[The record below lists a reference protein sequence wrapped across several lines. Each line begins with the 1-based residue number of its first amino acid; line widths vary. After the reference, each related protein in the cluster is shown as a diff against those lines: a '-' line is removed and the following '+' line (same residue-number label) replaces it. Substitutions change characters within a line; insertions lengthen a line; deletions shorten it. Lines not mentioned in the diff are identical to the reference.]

1 MKKATENCC
10 NQSIRCN
17 IDNSL
22 EILLNIKENKC
33 NIPVSKLFTMSA
45 RENKKRDFLFV
56 SKVIG
61 KHIPMIPDTLNI
73 IGGILARLW
82 VNERE
87 DSVNYPTDDLVKSLI
102 ALGISNNL
110 GNLDLGEEEN
120 IKSNNIA
127 SNISSSRDILSTPIK
142 LANKTLF
149 IGFAETATGLA
160 QAVFKNFS
168 NASYIHT
175 TREKITSI
183 EPALFFNEEH
193 SHAVE
198 HLIFPYEKNF
208 FDKFQDIV
216 LIDDELTTGKSALN
230 LIKCLP
236 GRSFGI
242 ISILDWRDANSY
254 KMFDDEKNINVR
266 VCSLLKGEINCTKSK
281 DIISDAIIIPPSST
295 KLIPS
300 KELIFPITEG
310 IEGYNKATG
319 RFGLSSE
326 ENSKIF
332 KELKSIAE
340 VLKKERT
347 TGNCLCIG
355 TGEFIYLPCSI
366 SSELGDNV
374 YFHSTTRSPVHA
386 RNIASYGN
394 KNKIA
399 FKSPEDEAITN
410 YLYNIPDNFY
420 GQVFFFTEKPLTEEK
435 KEEFNKIFSHFH
447 VKTIIF
453 VSWRDLNKKEV

>member
-1 MKKATENCC
+1 MKNLTENYY
-10 NQSIRCN
+10 NGSIDYN
-17 IDNSL
+17 IDDRLKIS
-22 EILLNIKENKC
+22 LNINENKC
-33 NIPVSKLFTMSA
+33 NIPLSKLFTMSA

-61 KHIPMIPDTLNI
+61 KHMPMIPDTLKI

-82 VNERE
+82 INERE
-87 DSVNYPTDDLVKSLI
+87 GSNDYPTTELVHKLISLDVSLKLRDLNLKNRQEIVKNHDFSVN
-102 ALGISNNL
+102 ACNSNCI
-110 GNLDLGEEEN
+110 LD
-120 IKSNNIA
+120 
-127 SNISSSRDILSTPIK
+127 TPIN

-160 QAVFKNFS
+160 QAVFQNFS

-198 HLIFPYEKNF
+198 HSLFPYDKDF
-208 FDKFQDIV
+208 FNDFEDIV

-236 GRSFGI
+236 GKSFGI
-242 ISILDWRDANSY
+242 LSILDWRDTSSY
-254 KMFDDEKNINVR
+254 KMFEGEKDIDVR
-266 VCSLLKGEINCTKSK
+266 VCSLVKGDIQCSKSK
-281 DIISDAIIIPPSST
+281 NIVSDAITMPPSST

-300 KELIFPITEG
+300 KEHVFEIAEC
-310 IEGYNKATG
+310 IEGYNKSTG
-319 RFGLSSE
+319 RFGLSSQDNPKVFE
-326 ENSKIF
+326 EIKSISKI
-332 KELKSIAE
+332 
-340 VLKKERT
+340 LKKERT

-366 SSELGDNV
+366 SEKLGDNV

-386 RNIASYGN
+386 RNIDYYGN
-394 KNKIA
+394 KNKIS
-399 FKSPEDEAITN
+399 FQSPEDGTITN

-420 GQVFFFTEKPLTEEK
+420 NQVFFFSEKPLTKEK
-435 KEEFNKIFSHFH
+435 KEEFNRLFSYFH
-447 VKTIIF
+447 IKSIIF
-453 VSWRDLNKKEV
+453 VCWKG

>member
-1 MKKATENCC
+1 MENLTENYY
-10 NQSIRCN
+10 NQSLHYN

-22 EILLNIKENKC
+22 DILLNIKENKC

-61 KHIPMIPDTLNI
+61 KHMPMLPHTLNI

-87 DSVNYPTDDLVKSLI
+87 GSNYYPTDDLVNSLI
-102 ALGISNNL
+102 TLGVSNNL
-110 GNLDLGEEEN
+110 GNLDLGEEE
-120 IKSNNIA
+120 KSIETPDMVA
-127 SNISSSRDILSTPIK
+127 SISTSQDILNTPIK

-160 QAVFKNFS
+160 QAVFQNFS
-168 NASYIHT
+168 NAAYIHT
-175 TREKITSI
+175 TREKIASI

-198 HLIFPYEKNF
+198 HLLFPYEKDF
-208 FDKFQDIV
+208 FNKFEDIV

-230 LIKCLP
+230 LIKCLS
-236 GRSFGI
+236 GKSFGI

-254 KMFDDEKNINVR
+254 KMFADEKNIDVR
-266 VCSLLKGEINCTKSK
+266 VCSLIKGEIQCSKSK
-281 DIISDAIIIPPSST
+281 DIISDAITIVPSST
-295 KLIPS
+295 KLIPC
-300 KELIFPITEG
+300 KEYVFEISES

-319 RFGLSSE
+319 RFGITSE
-326 ENSKIF
+326 DNLKIF
-332 KELKSIAE
+332 KEIKSMSKA
-340 VLKKERT
+340 LKKERT
-347 TGNCLCIG
+347 AGNCLCIG

-394 KNKIA
+394 KNKVT
-399 FKSPEDEAITN
+399 FQSPEDETITN
-410 YLYNIPDNFY
+410 YLYNIPHNFY
-420 GQVFFFTEKPLTEEK
+420 EQIFFFSEKPLTEEK

-447 VKTIIF
+447 VKTIVF
-453 VSWRDLNKKEV
+453 VSWKG

>member
-1 MKKATENCC
+1 MENLTENYY
-10 NQSIRCN
+10 NGSIQYN
-17 IDNSL
+17 IDNRLKIS
-22 EILLNIKENKC
+22 LNINENKC
-33 NIPVSKLFTMSA
+33 NIPLSKLFTMSA

-61 KHIPMIPDTLNI
+61 KHMPMIPGTLKI

-82 VNERE
+82 INERE
-87 DSVNYPTDDLVKSLI
+87 SSYHYPTTELVHTLISLDASRSMMDLNLKSEEKTMRNHNISVNL
-102 ALGISNNL
+102 SN
-110 GNLDLGEEEN
+110 
-120 IKSNNIA
+120 SN
-127 SNISSSRDILSTPIK
+127 DILNTPIK

-160 QAVFKNFS
+160 QAVFQNFS

-198 HLIFPYEKNF
+198 HSLFPYKQDF
-208 FDKFQDIV
+208 FNDFEDIV

-236 GRSFGI
+236 GKSFGI
-242 ISILDWRDANSY
+242 LSILDWRDAISY
-254 KMFDDEKNINVR
+254 KMFEDEKNINVR
-266 VCSLLKGEINCTKSK
+266 VCSLVKGDIQCSKSK
-281 DIISDAIIIPPSST
+281 NIVSDAITQSSSST

-300 KELIFPITEG
+300 KEHVFEIADS
-310 IEGYNKATG
+310 IEGFNKATG
-319 RFGLSSE
+319 RFGLSSKD
-326 ENSKIF
+326 NSKVFEEI
-332 KELKSIAE
+332 KSISE
-340 VLKKERT
+340 ILKKERT

-366 SSELGDNV
+366 SSKLGDNV
-374 YFHSTTRSPVHA
+374 FFHSTTRSPVHA
-386 RNIASYGN
+386 RNIDCYGN
-394 KNKIA
+394 KNKVA
-399 FKSPEDEAITN
+399 FQSPEDDTITN

-420 GQVFFFTEKPLTEEK
+420 NQVFFFSEKPLLKEK
-435 KEEFNKIFSHFH
+435 KEELNRLFSHFH
-447 VKTIIF
+447 VKSIIF
-453 VSWRDLNKKEV
+453 VCWKG

>member
-1 MKKATENCC
+1 MENLTESYY
-10 NQSIRCN
+10 NQSLHYN

-22 EILLNIKENKC
+22 DILLNIKENKC

-61 KHIPMIPDTLNI
+61 KHMPMIPNTLNI
-73 IGGILARLW
+73 IGGMLARLW

-87 DSVNYPTDDLVKSLI
+87 GSTHYPTDGLVKALI
-102 ALGISNNL
+102 TLGVSNNL
-110 GNLDLGEEEN
+110 GNLDLGEEESIEN
-120 IKSNNIA
+120 HDIA
-127 SNISSSRDILSTPIK
+127 ASTSSSHDILNMPIK
-142 LANKTLF
+142 LTNKTLF

-160 QAVFKNFS
+160 QAVFQNFS
-168 NASYIHT
+168 NAAYIHT

-198 HLIFPYEKNF
+198 HLLFPYEKDF
-208 FDKFQDIV
+208 FNKFEDIV

-236 GRSFGI
+236 GKSFGI

-254 KMFDDEKNINVR
+254 KMFADEKNIDVR
-266 VCSLLKGEINCTKSK
+266 VCSLIKGEIQCSKSK
-281 DIISDAIIIPPSST
+281 DIISDAITIVPSST
-295 KLIPS
+295 KLIPC
-300 KELIFPITEG
+300 KEYVFEIAES
-310 IEGYNKATG
+310 IEGYNKSTG
-319 RFGLSSE
+319 RFGITSE
-326 ENSKIF
+326 DNLKIF
-332 KELKSIAE
+332 EEIESVSKA
-340 VLKKERT
+340 LKKERT

-394 KNKIA
+394 KNKVA
-399 FKSPEDEAITN
+399 FQSPEDDSITN

-420 GQVFFFTEKPLTEEK
+420 EQVFFFSEKPLTEEK
-435 KEEFNKIFSHFH
+435 KAEFNRIFSYFH
-447 VKTIIF
+447 VKSIIF
-453 VSWRDLNKKEV
+453 VCWED

>member
-1 MKKATENCC
+1 MENVTENYY
-10 NQSIRCN
+10 NGSIHYN
-17 IDNSL
+17 IDNRLAIS
-22 EILLNIKENKC
+22 LNIEENKC
-33 NIPVSKLFTMSA
+33 KIPVSNLFTMSA

-61 KHIPMIPDTLNI
+61 KHMPMIPDTLKI

-82 VNERE
+82 INERE
-87 DSVNYPTDDLVKSLI
+87 DSYDYPTTELVHKLISLDVS
-102 ALGISNNL
+102 LKMQD
-110 GNLDLGEEEN
+110 LDLKNGQEIVKN
-120 IKSNNIA
+120 PDFSFNVSKSN
-127 SNISSSRDILSTPIK
+127 SILDTPIK

-160 QAVFKNFS
+160 QAVFQNFS

-198 HLIFPYEKNF
+198 HSLFPYEQDF
-208 FDKFQDIV
+208 FNDFEDIV

-236 GRSFGI
+236 GKSFGI
-242 ISILDWRDANSY
+242 LSILDWRDANSY
-254 KMFDDEKNINVR
+254 KMFRSEKDIDVR
-266 VCSLLKGEINCTKSK
+266 VCSLLKGDIQCSKSK
-281 DIISDAIIIPPSST
+281 NIVSDAITIPPLCT
-295 KLIPS
+295 KLIPY
-300 KELIFPITEG
+300 KEHVFEIDECID
-310 IEGYNKATG
+310 GYNKATG
-319 RFGLSSE
+319 RFGLSSQ
-326 ENSKIF
+326 ENSKVYAEI
-332 KELKSIAE
+332 KSIAE

-366 SSELGDNV
+366 SAKLGDNV
-374 YFHSTTRSPVHA
+374 YFQSTTRSPVHA
-386 RNIASYGN
+386 RNIDCYGN
-394 KNKIA
+394 KNKVA
-399 FKSPEDEAITN
+399 FQSPEDDTITN

-420 GQVFFFTEKPLTEEK
+420 NQVFFFSEKPLTKDK
-435 KEEFNKIFSHFH
+435 KEEFNRLFSHFH
-447 VKTIIF
+447 VKSIMF
-453 VSWRDLNKKEV
+453 VCWEGK

>member
-1 MKKATENCC
+1 MENLTQNYC
-10 NQSIRCN
+10 NESLHYN

-22 EILLNIKENKC
+22 EISLNITENKC

-61 KHIPMIPDTLNI
+61 KHMPMIPSALKI
-73 IGGILARLW
+73 VGALLARLW

-87 DSVNYPTDDLVKSLI
+87 DSYNYPTTQLVNALISLDAAHNTDNLHDLLK
-102 ALGISNNL
+102 G
-110 GNLDLGEEEN
+110 
-120 IKSNNIA
+120 
-127 SNISSSRDILSTPIK
+127 PIR
-142 LANKTLF
+142 LTNKTLF

-160 QAVFKNFS
+160 QSIFENFS

-198 HLIFPYEKNF
+198 HSLFPCKSDF
-208 FDKFQDIV
+208 FDNFEDIV

-236 GRSFGI
+236 GKYFGI

-254 KMFDDEKNINVR
+254 KMFKDEKNVDVL
-266 VCSLLKGEINCTKSK
+266 VCSLIKGDLKCSKSK
-281 DIISDAIIIPPSST
+281 DIISDDIIIPPSST
-295 KLIPS
+295 KLIPCANYVF
-300 KELIFPITEG
+300 KIAQG
-310 IEGYNKATG
+310 IEGYNKSTG
-319 RFGLSSE
+319 RFGLTSKDNLRIFE
-326 ENSKIF
+326 EI
-332 KELKSIAE
+332 KSVSQ
-340 VLKKERT
+340 VLSKERT

-366 SSELGDNV
+366 SDLLGDNV
-374 YFHSTTRSPVHA
+374 YFHSTTRSPVHS
-386 RNIASYGN
+386 RNIDAYGN
-394 KNKIA
+394 KNKVA
-399 FKSPEDEAITN
+399 FQSPEDIAVTN

-420 GQVFFFTEKPLTEEK
+420 DQVFFFSEKPLTNEK
-435 KEEFNKIFSHFH
+435 KEEFNKIFSYFH
-447 VKTIIF
+447 VKSIIF
-453 VSWRDLNKKEV
+453 VCWKG

>member
-1 MKKATENCC
+1 MENLTENYY
-10 NQSIRCN
+10 NQSVHYN

-22 EILLNIKENKC
+22 DILLNVKENNC
-33 NIPVSKLFTMSA
+33 NIPISKLFTMSA

-82 VNERE
+82 INERE
-87 DSVNYPTDDLVKSLI
+87 CSNDYPTSELVNALVSLDVSSNMSNLYLKSEQTLI
-102 ALGISNNL
+102 ENHDIAISIDNSL
-110 GNLDLGEEEN
+110 N
-120 IKSNNIA
+120 ILNK
-127 SNISSSRDILSTPIK
+127 PIK
-142 LANKTLF
+142 LKNKTLF

-160 QAVFKNFS
+160 QAVFQNFS

-183 EPALFFNEEH
+183 EPALLFNEEH

-198 HLIFPYEKNF
+198 HLIFPYEEDF
-208 FDKFQDIV
+208 FNKFEDIV

-236 GRSFGI
+236 GKSFGI
-242 ISILDWRDANSY
+242 ISILDWRDANSH
-254 KMFDDEKNINVR
+254 KMFEEEKNIDVR
-266 VCSLLKGEINCTKSK
+266 LCSLLKGDIKCSKSK
-281 DIISDAIIIPPSST
+281 DIISDAIAIPSISA

-300 KELIFPITEG
+300 KEYIFEISEG

-319 RFGLSSE
+319 RFGLNSE
-326 ENSKIF
+326 YNSRIY
-332 KELKSIAE
+332 EEIKSISV

-347 TGNCLCIG
+347 AGNCLCIG
-355 TGEFIYLPCSI
+355 TGEFIYLPCNI
-366 SSELGDNV
+366 SSKLGDNV
-374 YFHSTTRSPVHA
+374 YFHSTTRSPVYA

-394 KNKIA
+394 RNKVA
-399 FKSPEDEAITN
+399 FQSPEDDTITN

-420 GQVFFFTEKPLTEEK
+420 EQVFFFSEKPLTKEK
-435 KEEFNKIFSHFH
+435 KEEFNRIFSYFH
-447 VKTIIF
+447 VKSIVF
-453 VSWRDLNKKEV
+453 VGWQE

>member
-1 MKKATENCC
+1 MENLTENYY
-10 NQSIRCN
+10 NRSVHYN

-22 EILLNIKENKC
+22 DILLNIKENNC

-61 KHIPMIPDTLNI
+61 KHMPMIPDTLNI

-82 VNERE
+82 INERE
-87 DSVNYPTDDLVKSLI
+87 GSVDYPTTELVNALISLDISHNMSDLHLKSEQKPI
-102 ALGISNNL
+102 
-110 GNLDLGEEEN
+110 EN
-120 IKSNNIA
+120 HNSLA
-127 SNISSSRDILSTPIK
+127 SVSSSRDILNAPIK
-142 LANKTLF
+142 LKNKTLF

-160 QAVFKNFS
+160 QAVFQNFS

-198 HLIFPYEKNF
+198 HLIFPYEKGF
-208 FDKFQDIV
+208 FNKFEDIV

-236 GRSFGI
+236 GKTFGI

-254 KMFDDEKNINVR
+254 KMFEEEKDIDVR
-266 VCSLLKGEINCTKSK
+266 VCSLLKGEIKCSKSK
-281 DIISDAIIIPPSST
+281 DIISDAITIPPSST
-295 KLIPS
+295 KLIPFKDYVFQIAES
-300 KELIFPITEG
+300 
-310 IEGYNKATG
+310 IEGYNRATG
-319 RFGLSSE
+319 RFGLNSQD
-326 ENSKIF
+326 NSKVFEEI
-332 KELKSIAE
+332 KSISE
-340 VLKKERT
+340 VLKEERT

-366 SSELGDNV
+366 SSRLGDDV
-374 YFHSTTRSPVHA
+374 YFHTTTRSPVHA
-386 RNIASYGN
+386 RNIDSYGN
-394 KNKIA
+394 KNKVA
-399 FKSPEDEAITN
+399 FQSPEDDTITN

-420 GQVFFFTEKPLTEEK
+420 EQVFFFSEKPLTKEK
-435 KEEFNKIFSHFH
+435 KEEFNRIFSYFH
-447 VKTIIF
+447 VKSIIF
-453 VSWRDLNKKEV
+453 VCWKD

>member
-1 MKKATENCC
+1 MENHSQTYC
-10 NQSIRCN
+10 NGLVHYN

-45 RENKKRDFLFV
+45 RENKNRDFLFV

-61 KHIPMIPDTLNI
+61 KHIPMLPDTLNV

-82 VNERE
+82 INERE
-87 DSVNYPTDDLVKSLI
+87 DSTDYPTNELIDALISLD
-102 ALGISNNL
+102 ASHVTQGLGLECAGKDTDSYNDPINMKRIH
-110 GNLDLGEEEN
+110 N
-120 IKSNNIA
+120 ILN
-127 SNISSSRDILSTPIK
+127 TPIK
-142 LANKTLF
+142 LKNKTLF

-160 QAVFKNFS
+160 QAVFRNFT

-198 HLIFPYEKNF
+198 HLIYPYENDF
-208 FDKFQDIV
+208 FSKFDDIV

-230 LIKCLP
+230 LIRCLP
-236 GRSFGI
+236 GKYFGI
-242 ISILDWRDANSY
+242 ISILDWRNADNY
-254 KMFDDEKNINVR
+254 KMFQDEKNIDVR
-266 VCSLLKGEINCTKSK
+266 VCSLIKGDIKCNKSK
-281 DIISDAIIIPPSST
+281 DIISDTIICPSSST

-300 KELIFPITEG
+300 KDYVFEIADS
-310 IEGYNKATG
+310 IESYNKATG
-319 RFGLSSE
+319 RFGINSE
-326 ENSKIF
+326 DNEMILD
-332 KELKSIAE
+332 EIKSIAE

-347 TGNCLCIG
+347 TGNCLCMG

-366 SSELGDNV
+366 GALLGDNV

-386 RNIASYGN
+386 RSIASYGN
-394 KNKIA
+394 KNKVA
-399 FKSPEDEAITN
+399 FQSPEDDTITN
-410 YLYNIPDNFY
+410 YIYNIPDNFY
-420 GQVFFFTEKPLTEEK
+420 EQVFFFSEKPLTQEK
-435 KEEFNKIFSHFH
+435 KEELNRIFSYFH
-447 VKTIIF
+447 VKSIIF
-453 VSWRDLNKKEV
+453 IGWKG

>member
-1 MKKATENCC
+1 MENLTENCY
-10 NQSIRCN
+10 NQSVHYN

-33 NIPVSKLFTMSA
+33 SIPVSKLFTMSA

-61 KHIPMIPDTLNI
+61 KHMPMIPDTLNI

-82 VNERE
+82 INERE
-87 DSVNYPTDDLVKSLI
+87 GSLHYPTTELVKSLI
-102 ALGISNNL
+102 SLDVSHNMDNLHLKSDEPFMKEHKLPVNTDISH
-110 GNLDLGEEEN
+110 
-120 IKSNNIA
+120 
-127 SNISSSRDILSTPIK
+127 DILNTPIK

-160 QAVFKNFS
+160 QAVFQNFS
-168 NASYIHT
+168 NAAYIHT

-198 HLIFPYEKNF
+198 HLLFPYENDFFNNF
-208 FDKFQDIV
+208 SDIV

-236 GRSFGI
+236 GKSFGI

-254 KMFDDEKNINVR
+254 KMFEDEKNIDIR
-266 VCSLLKGEINCTKSK
+266 LCSLLKGEINCSKSK
-281 DIISDAIIIPPSST
+281 DIISDAITVPPSST
-295 KLIPS
+295 NLIPC
-300 KELIFPITEG
+300 KEYVFEIAES
-310 IEGYNKATG
+310 IEGYSKSTG
-319 RFGLSSE
+319 RFGLSSQD
-326 ENSKIF
+326 NPKIF
-332 KELKSIAE
+332 EEMRSTSE

-366 SSELGDNV
+366 SSLLGDNV

-386 RNIASYGN
+386 RNIDSYGN
-394 KNKIA
+394 KNKVT
-399 FKSPEDEAITN
+399 FQSPEDETITN

-420 GQVFFFTEKPLTEEK
+420 EQVFFFSEKPLTKEK
-435 KEEFNKIFSHFH
+435 KEEFNRIFSYFH
-447 VKTIIF
+447 VKSIIF
-453 VSWRDLNKKEV
+453 VCWEG

>member
-1 MKKATENCC
+1 MENVT
-10 NQSIRCN
+10 QSYYKESIHYN

-22 EILLNIKENKC
+22 EISLDIKENKC

-61 KHIPMIPDTLNI
+61 KHMPMIPDTLKI

-82 VNERE
+82 ITERE
-87 DSVNYPTDDLVKSLI
+87 NSADYPTTELVNSLVS
-102 ALGISNNL
+102 LGV
-110 GNLDLGEEEN
+110 
-120 IKSNNIA
+120 A
-127 SNISSSRDILSTPIK
+127 SSMHNSDDILGGPIK

-160 QAVFKNFS
+160 QAVFQNFS
-168 NASYIHT
+168 NATYIHT

-183 EPALFFNEEH
+183 QPALFFNEEH

-198 HLIFPYEKNF
+198 HLLFPCENDF
-208 FDKFQDIV
+208 FNKFEDIV

-236 GRSFGI
+236 GKHFGI

-254 KMFDDEKNINVR
+254 KMFFDEKDIDVN
-266 VCSLLKGEINCTKSK
+266 VCSLLKGDIKCNKSK
-281 DIISDAIIIPPSST
+281 DIISDAVTVPPSST

-300 KELIFPITEG
+300 KEYIFPIAES
-310 IEGYNKATG
+310 IEGYNKSTG
-319 RFGLSSE
+319 RFGITSSD
-326 ENSKIF
+326 NLKIF
-332 KELKSIAE
+332 EEIKSISE

-347 TGNCLCIG
+347 TGNCLCLG

-366 SSELGDNV
+366 SALLGDNV

-386 RNIASYGN
+386 RNIDSYGN
-394 KNKIA
+394 KNKVV
-399 FKSPEDEAITN
+399 FQSPEDDTIPN

-420 GQVFFFTEKPLTEEK
+420 KQVFFLSEKPLTNEK
-435 KEEFNKIFSHFH
+435 KEEFNRIFSYFH
-447 VKTIIF
+447 VESIIF
-453 VSWRDLNKKEV
+453 VCWKD

>member
-1 MKKATENCC
+1 MENLTENYY
-10 NQSIRCN
+10 NQLIHYN

-22 EILLNIKENKC
+22 EILLNIKENNC
-33 NIPVSKLFTMSA
+33 NIPVSSLFTMSA

-61 KHIPMIPDTLNI
+61 KHMPMVPDTMKI

-82 VNERE
+82 TRERE
-87 DSVNYPTDDLVKSLI
+87 GSLNYPTNELVNALISLDSSHVIETLNSEDKSKI
-102 ALGISNNL
+102 TENSNPLVDVCNFHH
-110 GNLDLGEEEN
+110 
-120 IKSNNIA
+120 
-127 SNISSSRDILSTPIK
+127 ILSTPIR

-160 QAVFKNFS
+160 QSVFENFS

-198 HLIFPYEKNF
+198 HVLFPYESDF
-208 FDKFQDIV
+208 FNQFEDIV

-230 LIKCLP
+230 LIRCLP
-236 GRSFGI
+236 GKHFGI
-242 ISILDWRDANSY
+242 ISILDWRDDNSY
-254 KMFDDEKNINVR
+254 KMFRDEKTIDVR
-266 VCSLLKGEINCTKSK
+266 VCSLLKGDIKCSKSK
-281 DIISDAIIIPPSST
+281 DIVSDALILPPSST

-300 KELIFPITEG
+300 TEYTFQIADG
-310 IEGYNKATG
+310 IEGYNRATG
-319 RFGLSSE
+319 RFGVTSQD
-326 ENSKIF
+326 NAKIF
-332 KELKSIAE
+332 KEIKSISE

-347 TGNCLCIG
+347 TGNCLCLG

-366 SSELGDNV
+366 SALLGDNV

-386 RNIASYGN
+386 RNIDSYGN
-394 KNKIA
+394 KNKVS
-399 FKSPEDEAITN
+399 FQSPEDDTITN
-410 YLYNIPDNFY
+410 YLYNIPHNFY
-420 GQVFFFTEKPLTEEK
+420 DQVFFFTEQPLKKEK
-435 KEEFNKIFSHFH
+435 KEELNRIFAYFH
-447 VKTIIF
+447 VKSIVF
-453 VSWRDLNKKEV
+453 VCWEG

>member
-1 MKKATENCC
+1 MENLTQTCC
-10 NQSIRCN
+10 NGLVHYN
-17 IDNSL
+17 IDSSL

-45 RENKKRDFLFV
+45 RENKNRDFLFV

-61 KHIPMIPDTLNI
+61 KHIPMVPELLKV

-82 VNERE
+82 INERE
-87 DSVNYPTDDLVKSLI
+87 DSKDYPTKELIDALISLDSSHVTR
-102 ALGISNNL
+102 G
-110 GNLDLGEEEN
+110 LDLECSEKSIDPCNAPIN
-120 IKSNNIA
+120 IDTIH
-127 SNISSSRDILSTPIK
+127 DILNTPIK
-142 LANKTLF
+142 LKNKTLF

-160 QAVFKNFS
+160 QAVFQNFT

-198 HLIFPYEKNF
+198 HLIFPYENDF
-208 FDKFQDIV
+208 FNKFEDIV

-230 LIKCLP
+230 LIRCLP
-236 GRSFGI
+236 GKSFGI
-242 ISILDWRDANSY
+242 ISILDWRDADSY
-254 KMFDDEKNINVR
+254 KMFRDENNIDVR
-266 VCSLLKGEINCTKSK
+266 VCSLLKGDIKCSKSK
-281 DIISDAIIIPPSST
+281 DIISDHIIIPSSDT
-295 KLIPS
+295 PLIPS
-300 KELIFPITEG
+300 KDYIFEITDG

-319 RFGLSSE
+319 RFGL
-326 ENSKIF
+326 NSQDNGRILC
-332 KELKSIAE
+332 EIKSIAE

-366 SSELGDNV
+366 SAKLGDNV

-386 RNIASYGN
+386 RGINSYGN
-394 KNKIA
+394 KNKVA
-399 FKSPEDEAITN
+399 FQSPEDDTITN
-410 YLYNIPDNFY
+410 YLYNIPSDFY
-420 GQVFFFTEKPLTEEK
+420 EQIFFFSEKPLTQEK
-435 KEEFNKIFSHFH
+435 KEELNRIFSYFH
-447 VKTIIF
+447 MKSIIF
-453 VSWRDLNKKEV
+453 VAWKG